1 MKPAPGDEYGI
12 ASGLLRTFANVGMV
26 FSFAMAVLIASQS
39 VSRRAAFA
47 IFVGSISLPV
57 SARAAF
63 TSGLHA
69 AFYASTA
76 LMVLAGLLSA
86 TRAAPLTPGRRGRI
100 RAQRAPAPAS
110 ADGEAK
116 PVGRGCSVSASRSTS
131 SA

>member
-26 FSFAMAVLIASQS
+26 FSFAMAVPIA
-39 VSRRAAFA
+39 SRRAAFA

-69 AFYASTA
+69 AFYPSTA